1 MGRVS
6 GGVDRKISVNVEL
19 TRQYQIDASIDSNIK
34 KFPLSPHHSNDPKL
48 LTSDNSDCNPS
59 QKDKLTDDENDNDTG
74 NGGSGDNS
82 KDSSKDTI

>member
-6 GGVDRKISVNVEL
+6 GGVDHK
-19 TRQYQIDASIDSNIK
+19 YQRSDILCRRPENWHSNN
-34 KFPLSPHHSNDPKL
+34 FPLSPHHSNDPKL